1 MEPEQTIG
9 FASSNSKKNTL
20 IIIILFPYGASHL
33 NGTQHDLK
41 CQLLGGEP
49 ALGCFTCMAK
59 DLTSRLPQTNPASG
73 QSCT

>member
-1 MEPEQTIG
+1 M
-9 FASSNSKKNTL
+9 
-20 IIIILFPYGASHL
+20 IILFPYGASHL

-49 ALGCFTCMAK
+49 ALGCFTCTAK
-59 DLTSRLPQTNPASG
+59 DLTSRLPQTNPTSG